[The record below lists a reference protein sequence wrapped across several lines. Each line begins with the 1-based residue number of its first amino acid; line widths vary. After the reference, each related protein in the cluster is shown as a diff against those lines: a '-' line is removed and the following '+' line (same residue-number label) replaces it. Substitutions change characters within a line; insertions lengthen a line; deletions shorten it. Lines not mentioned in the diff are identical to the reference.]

1 MNTLQIIIIGY
12 KMDIKTLRSKAKTLE
27 PITRVGKNGLTDAVI
42 GEIKKLLKRKR
53 LIKVK
58 MLKSALQDKGKT
70 EMIKELVD
78 GTDAVLI
85 ETVGFV
91 VVLAKK

>member
-1 MNTLQIIIIGY
+1 
-12 KMDIKTLRSKAKTLE
+12 MDIKTLRSKAKTLE